1 MNRRGLVP
9 LLVLL
14 AIFGGAAGLALAPSH
29 TPAGQPSL
37 QTLGG
42 GENSAFRGEFN
53 AAVGKVRV
61 ILLFS
66 PT

>member
-1 MNRRGLVP
+1 MNRRGLIP

-14 AIFGGAAGLALAPSH
+14 AILGGATGLALAPSH
-29 TPAGQPSL
+29 TPEGQPPL

-42 GENSAFRGEFN
+42 GEDSAFRGEFN
-53 AAVGKVRV
+53 DAAGKVRV